1 VSLAAAVTTTIDP
14 SQTAL
19 ARVRRRLIPFLFL
32 LYVVA
37 YLDRVNVGFAA
48 LEMNRDLGF
57 SSAVYGLGSGI
68 FFVSYT
74 LLEVPSNLM
83 LARVGAGLWIARIML
98 TWGVVSAAMA
108 FVNSAWMFYLLRFLL
123 GAAEAGFFPGII
135 YYLTQWFPARERG
148 RAIALFMTG
157 TAIAGVIGGPLSSGL
172 LLLDGIGGLRGW
184 QWLFI
189 VEGVPSVLLAPIV
202 WRRLNEGPAT
212 ARWLSEAERRSL
224 TELLAADRVAAP
236 GVHGTLGAAFGSPR
250 LWALSAIYFCI
261 VLAIYGVSFWLP
273 QMLQAAGL
281 RSSAMVSLVS
291 ALPYAAAA
299 VAMVLVGA
307 HSDRTGERRWHVA
320 WSALAGA
327 AGFALTALAPGSLV
341 VAVAALSL
349 AAMGVWGTLGP
360 FWALPTAFLTGR
372 AAAGG
377 VALVNSVANIAGFAG
392 PTLMGYMRDVTGSFT
407 AGLWL
412 LAGAMTAGAVIV
424 VLLAPAADTGPAVG
438 PGTPPP

>member
-1 VSLAAAVTTTIDP
+1 MSVAAAVTTTIDP

-224 TELLAADRVAAP
+224 TDAPGGGPRHGSRRARHARCGVRQSTPVGALRDLLLHRPGHLRGQLLAAADAAGRRLALVGDGLARVGPSLRGRSRRDGAGRPATRIGPVNAGGTSRGRPSPAP
-236 GVHGTLGAAFGSPR
+236 RGSP
-250 LWALSAIYFCI
+250 
-261 VLAIYGVSFWLP
+261 
-273 QMLQAAGL
+273 
-281 RSSAMVSLVS
+281 
-291 ALPYAAAA
+291 
-299 VAMVLVGA
+299 
-307 HSDRTGERRWHVA
+307 
-320 WSALAGA
+320 
-327 AGFALTALAPGSLV
+327 
-341 VAVAALSL
+341 
-349 AAMGVWGTLGP
+349 
-360 FWALPTAFLTGR
+360 
-372 AAAGG
+372 
-377 VALVNSVANIAGFAG
+377 
-392 PTLMGYMRDVTGSFT
+392 
-407 AGLWL
+407 
-412 LAGAMTAGAVIV
+412 
-424 VLLAPAADTGPAVG
+424 
-438 PGTPPP
+438 